1 MPRRR
6 RHLSR
11 ASKRASTSLPRLCDI
26 IPQPT
31 ESCGC
36 VNLCRMEKAAAAR
49 DRSNAATAAATAA
62 SQEFVPSS
70 AAAVA
75 AHSNEADRP
84 IMYCKKCKKTGPS
97 PSTCDCPIFMKTS
110 KLPGSAGAK
119 SAAAE
124 APTAG
129 GAGWQAER
137 KARLEARASGGG
149 DGGQKEEEERQAR
162 LARQREREA
171 AEEQARAKASV
182 RTVHPSRLF

>member
-1 MPRRR
+1 MLRRPAR
-6 RHLSR
+6 PQR
-11 ASKRASTSLPRLCDI
+11 ASLPRLCDT

-31 ESCGC
+31 ESCC
-36 VNLCRMEKAAAAR
+36 RVNLCRMEKAAAAR

-97 PSTCDCPIFMKTS
+97 PGTCDCPIFMKTS

-149 DGGQKEEEERQAR
+149 GDGGQKEEEERQAR